1 MTNPGDGT
9 CPTPGCD
16 GSGHVSGQWKTHY
29 SLSGCPRV
37 KHLTTKVPNSK
48 SKSTVHSPTSKTG
61 SVSGTETTV
70 IGTRSTSRRGSVKE
84 EKLEGN
90 RLRVADKG
98 IQHVSP
104 FSFPWPLGSGFPSA
118 FLTEL
123 KNSMNHHNHAAV
135 SSERQRIM
143 RWDID
148 DVANHVRLIG
158 CTDQAKIFSEQQIDG
173 EAFLLLNQSDIV
185 NILKIKLGPALKIF
199 NTIPKF

>member
-1 MTNPGDGT
+1 MQG
-9 CPTPGCD
+9 
-16 GSGHVSGQWKTHY
+16 
-29 SLSGCPRV
+29 LS
-37 KHLTTKVPNSK
+37 
-48 SKSTVHSPTSKTG
+48 
-61 SVSGTETTV
+61 
-70 IGTRSTSRRGSVKE
+70 
-84 EKLEGN
+84 
-90 RLRVADKG
+90 RLVLAFCGFNFFLSVADKG

-158 CTDQAKIFSEQQIDG
+158 CTDQAKIFSEQVCVISVDCKLLFPRCTTLSKFF
-173 EAFLLLNQSDIV
+173 AFRFCSICTPVRSNVLYRNRSKSSMKRTIRSQWFFNSRLRLSHLYAVRKHSNNQFALNIR
-185 NILKIKLGPALKIF
+185 KLWKRVTLFDPYGFLSTLNCTF
-199 NTIPKF
+199 HLSF